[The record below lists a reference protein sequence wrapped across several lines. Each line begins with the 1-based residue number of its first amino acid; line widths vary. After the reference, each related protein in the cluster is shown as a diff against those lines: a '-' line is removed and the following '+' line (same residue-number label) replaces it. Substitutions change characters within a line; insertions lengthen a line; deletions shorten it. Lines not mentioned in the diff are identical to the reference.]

1 MSELL
6 EALKAWTHWILC
18 WLFILVLLSYL
29 ISLLPV
35 GLDDS
40 DLNAR
45 HRSDMKIYTDYKTG
59 LQYLG
64 ASKGGLTPRLNID
77 GTHMRLSKGLTN
89 D

>member
-1 MSELL
+1 MIELL
-6 EALKAWTHWILC
+6 QALKAWTHWILC
-18 WLFILVLLSYL
+18 WIAILIVLSYV

-40 DLNAR
+40 DLNSR
-45 HRSDMKIYTDYKTG
+45 NRSDMKIYTDYKTG

-77 GTHMRLSKGLTN
+77 GTQMRTVKGLTHE
-89 D
+89 